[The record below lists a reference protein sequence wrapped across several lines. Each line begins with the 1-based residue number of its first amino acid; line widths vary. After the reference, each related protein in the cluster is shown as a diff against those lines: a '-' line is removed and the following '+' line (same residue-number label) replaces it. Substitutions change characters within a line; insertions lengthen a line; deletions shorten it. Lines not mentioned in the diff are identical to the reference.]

1 MTVDAHGP
9 SFRVPATSIYN
20 SYGVR
25 SGCFRVVRFRGLASL
40 YQKNACWFDE
50 TTTTDAPEENLFCSK
65 CSPATVH
72 PTLRPITLPCYTG
85 RECVSDPGKRCP
97 KQRTHSW
104 MQMETFLKFLHIPES
119 SKILKDLKY
128 HFNNQGELRHLD
140 TNKHFDYNFFK
151 GDHKRNHKRYQVLG
165 HMITQYIYELLEKAC
180 SLQKIYFPIDAHDN
194 EPLSFFFMTEEALNN
209 PSSLIVLLQDRG
221 VIRAGQ
227 WGQKAIIHHSLQ
239 HGTQIPFI
247 ERALQ
252 EYGGVILL
260 NPNDNFTTM
269 KMEEESE
276 SVIKEESPSERNVP
290 HSSFEIRE
298 DPEIPKRGSST
309 PEEHTTYVWDYFI
322 SKSSAAN
329 VAFIAHG
336 YGGLVF
342 VDLLL
347 HRRLEIMSKVF
358 AVAFIDSLHHVQHQA
373 SNDPEE

>member
-1 MTVDAHGP
+1 
-9 SFRVPATSIYN
+9 
-20 SYGVR
+20 
-25 SGCFRVVRFRGLASL
+25 
-40 YQKNACWFDE
+40 
-50 TTTTDAPEENLFCSK
+50 
-65 CSPATVH
+65 
-72 PTLRPITLPCYTG
+72 
-85 RECVSDPGKRCP
+85 
-97 KQRTHSW
+97 
-104 MQMETFLKFLHIPES
+104 MQMETFLKFLHVPES

-140 TNKHFDYNFFK
+140 TNEHFEYNCFK

-165 HMITQYIYELLEKAC
+165 HMITQYVYELLDKAC
-180 SLQKIYFPIDAHDN
+180 SLQKIYFPIDAHAN
-194 EPLSFFFMTEEALNN
+194 EPLSFFFMTEEALTN
-209 PSSLIVLLQDRG
+209 PSSLIVLLQDCG

-252 EYGGVILL
+252 EYGGVIVL

-269 KMEEESE
+269 KIEEESE
-276 SVIKEESPSERNVP
+276 SVIKKEESPFKKNVP

-309 PEEHTTYVWDYFI
+309 PVEHTMYVWDYFI
-322 SKSSAAN
+322 SKSAATN

-347 HRRLEIMSKVF
+347 HRKLEIMSKVF

-373 SNDPEE
+373 RDDPEVQGWILKHARGWVSSSLPLDKSVSSLLKLDCPRVSAGTENHELVPSFSLNSIFRFFARSLRTKTKVVFSPTPIQTRSASRRTDSK

>member
-1 MTVDAHGP
+1 
-9 SFRVPATSIYN
+9 
-20 SYGVR
+20 
-25 SGCFRVVRFRGLASL
+25 
-40 YQKNACWFDE
+40 
-50 TTTTDAPEENLFCSK
+50 
-65 CSPATVH
+65 
-72 PTLRPITLPCYTG
+72 
-85 RECVSDPGKRCP
+85 
-97 KQRTHSW
+97 

-373 SNDPEE
+373 SNDPEVQGWILKHARGWISSSLPLDRSVVTLWNVDCPRVSAGTENHELVPSFTLNSIFRFFTRSLKAKTNAVFMPTPIQTRSATKRRTVSK